1 MASYSKVSNKTQDK
15 DVKYLNKDFNSFKSQ
30 LIEFTQNYYPNT
42 FNDFSEGS
50 PGMMFLEMAAYVG
63 DVLSFYTDTQLR
75 ETFLLLAQEKEN
87 IYNIAY
93 ALGYKPKVTT
103 AASTNLDI
111 FQLVPSKLVGGAYK
125 PDYDY
130 ALTVNENSI
139 FSSTD
144 GIDFYTENQVNFG
157 FSSSF
162 DPTTVSIY
170 QFDGSNNPEYY
181 LLKKSTLA
189 VSAEI
194 KTQTFSVGAPEQ
206 FRTLTLFDTNIIS
219 IESVVDTEG
228 NTYTEVPYLAQDTI
242 FEEVENTG
250 ANDPVLKGF
259 NQQTP
264 YLLKLKRVPRRFVS
278 RHKTD
283 NTLELQFGAGTSDKA
298 DEDII
303 PNPDNI
309 GLGIKDGR
317 TKLDTAYDP
326 SNFLFTKAYGQ
337 IPSNTTLTVTYLV
350 GGGLEANVSSNTI
363 TNVETLKT
371 FSKPGVNNALIDFVK
386 SSVAVTNPQKA
397 VGGGAGDTLE
407 EIRMNAMAA
416 FAAQKR
422 TVTKE
427 DYLVRTL
434 SMPPRFGRIAKAYIT
449 QDDQISPLTTEPNRI
464 PNPLAL
470 NLYTLGYDRQ
480 KRLTTLNTATKTNL
494 STYLEQFRMLT
505 DAINIK
511 DAFIINLTV
520 SFEIVTFKSY
530 NNEEVILNCI
540 NELKDY
546 FDIDK
551 WQINQPIIISEVYN
565 LIGNVNGVQSVENV
579 AFSNVSGVTK
589 GYTQYKYDFTQATRG
604 GVIYPSLD
612 PSIFEIKFPN
622 KDIKGR
628 VTTYGYSAT
637 GITTG
642 NTSAGQPSTGGTSMS
657 TGGGGGGGY

>member
-30 LIEFTQNYYPNT
+30 LIEFTQTYYPNT

-87 IYNIAY
+87 IYNLAY

-111 FQLVPSKLVGGAYK
+111 FQLLPSKLVNGIYR
-125 PDYDY
+125 PDYNY
-130 ALTVNENSI
+130 ALTINENSI

-144 GIDFYTENQVNFG
+144 GIDFYTENQVNFS

-162 DPTTVSIY
+162 DPTTVSVY
-170 QFDGSNNPEYY
+170 QYDSSNNPEYF

-206 FRTLTLFDTNIIS
+206 FRTITLFDTNIIS
-219 IESVVDTEG
+219 IESVTDTNG
-228 NTYTEVPYLAQDTI
+228 NKYYEVPYLAQDTI

-250 ANDPVLKGF
+250 ANDPELNGF

-264 YLLKLKRVPRRFVS
+264 YLLKVKKVPRRFVT

-283 NTLELQFGAGTSDKA
+283 NTLELQFGAGISDKA

-317 TKLDTAYDP
+317 SKLDVAYDP
-326 SNFLFTKAYGQ
+326 SNFLYTKAYGQ
-337 IPSNTTLTVTYLV
+337 IPSNTTLTVTYLT
-350 GGGLEANVSSNTI
+350 GGGLESNVNSNTI
-363 TNVETLKT
+363 TQIDTLKT
-371 FSKPGVNNALIDFVK
+371 FNKPNINNALLNFIK
-386 SSVAVTNPQKA
+386 SSVAVSNPQKA
-397 VGGGAGDTLE
+397 VGGGAGDTIE

-416 FAAQKR
+416 FSAQKR

-427 DYLVRTL
+427 DYLIRTL
-434 SMPPRFGRIAKAYIT
+434 SMDPKFGRVAKAYIT

-470 NLYTLGYDRQ
+470 NLYTLGYDKNKQ
-480 KRLTTLNTATKTNL
+480 LTTLNTATKTNL
-494 STYLEQFRMLT
+494 STYLEQYRMLT
-505 DAINIK
+505 DSINIK
-511 DAFIINLTV
+511 DAFVINFTV
-520 SFEIVTFKSY
+520 DFEIVTFKSY

-540 NELKDY
+540 NELKS
-546 FDIDK
+546 FFNIDK

-565 LIGNVNGVQSVENV
+565 LLGNVLGVQSVESVSFN
-579 AFSNVSGVTK
+579 NVSGTNV
-589 GYTQYKYDFTQATRG
+589 GYSQYKYDFTQATRG

-612 PSIFEIKFPN
+612 PSIFEVKYLN
-622 KDIKGR
+622 KDIRGR
-628 VTTYGYSAT
+628 VTTYGYNST

-642 NTSAGQPSTGGTSMS
+642 NTSAGGASTGGTGAS
-657 TGGGGGGGY
+657 TGGGGGY